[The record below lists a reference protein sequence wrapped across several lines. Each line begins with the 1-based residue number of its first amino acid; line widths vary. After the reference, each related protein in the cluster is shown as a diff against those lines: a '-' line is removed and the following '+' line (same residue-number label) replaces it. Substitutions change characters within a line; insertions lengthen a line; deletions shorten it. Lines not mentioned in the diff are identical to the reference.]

1 MSHDPQLQEFQVVPA
16 DYTADF
22 DALRLVRETV
32 FVQEQQVPLDEEWDD
47 LDPQCEHVLAL
58 DLQHRPIGTGRLTP
72 GRKIGRMAVM
82 KDWRGRGVGEALLL
96 ALMERARA
104 RGWDEVSLHAQVAA
118 EGFYARAGFVPEGE
132 RFWEAGIEHVTMRRA
147 LEPLPLRPEGLGA
160 RPAPAS
166 QPVHEVTSLAD
177 AVDATVAVIETAPR
191 SLVIYSRDGDLPL
204 LGHAR
209 VIDALRVALTAH
221 RDATLR
227 VILQQTEDLGASHPL
242 IALSQRL
249 ASRIELRSPTDP
261 VDRREPGAW
270 IAAERGGF
278 FHRPLAHRFSG
289 EASPMAP
296 ARAQQLIAAFDP
308 VFERCEPCTQFRALG
323 L

>member
-1 MSHDPQLQEFQVVPA
+1 MSQDPQVQEFQVLPA

-32 FVQEQQVPLDEEWDD
+32 FVDEQNVPLDEEWDEV
-47 LDPQCEHVLAL
+47 DPLCEHVLAL
-58 DLQHRPIGTGRLTP
+58 DLERRPIGTGRLTP
-72 GRKIGRMAVM
+72 QRKIGRMAVM

-104 RGWDEVSLHAQVAA
+104 RGWDEVSLHAQLSAQ
-118 EGFYARAGFVPEGE
+118 GFYARAGFVPEGE
-132 RFWEAGIEHVTMRRA
+132 HFWEAGIEHVTMRRA
-147 LEPLPLRPEGLGA
+147 IDPLPGRPEGFGA
-160 RPAPAS
+160 RPSPPS
-166 QPVHEVTSLAD
+166 QPIREVESLAE
-177 AVDATVAVIETAPR
+177 AVEMTVAIIESAPR
-191 SLVIYSRDGDLPL
+191 SMVIYTRDGDLPL

-209 VIDALRVALTAH
+209 VIEALRVALTAH

-227 VILQQTEDLGASHPL
+227 VILQSTEGVGSAHPL
-242 IALSQRL
+242 IALAQRL
-249 ASRIELRSPTDP
+249 ASRIELRSPADP

-278 FHRPLAHRFSG
+278 LYRPLANRFSG

-296 ARAQQLIAAFDP
+296 ARAHQLISAFDP
-308 VFERCEPCTQFRALG
+308 VFERCERCTQFRALG

>member
-1 MSHDPQLQEFQVVPA
+1 MSHDPQVQEFQVLPA
-16 DYTADF
+16 DYAADF

-32 FVQEQQVPLDEEWDD
+32 FVEEQNVPLEEEWDD

-58 DLQHRPIGTGRLTP
+58 DLERRPIGTGRLTP
-72 GRKIGRMAVM
+72 ARKIGRMAVM

-104 RGWDEVSLHAQVAA
+104 RGWDEVCLHAQVSA

-132 RFWEAGIEHVTMRRA
+132 HFWEAGIEHVTMRRA
-147 LEPLPLRPEGLGA
+147 IAPLPGRPEGLGA
-160 RPAPAS
+160 RPGPPS
-166 QPVHEVTSLAD
+166 QPVREIESLAE
-177 AVDATVAVIETAPR
+177 AVDATVAIIESAPR
-191 SLVIYSRDGDLPL
+191 SMVIYSREGDLPL
-204 LGHAR
+204 LGNTR

-227 VILQQTEDLGASHPL
+227 VILQQTEGLGPSHPL

-249 ASRIELRSPTDP
+249 ASRIELRSPVDP

-278 FHRPLAHRFSG
+278 LYRPLANRFSG

-296 ARAQQLIAAFDP
+296 ARAQQLISSFDP
-308 VFERCEPCTQFRALG
+308 VFERCEPCTEFRALG